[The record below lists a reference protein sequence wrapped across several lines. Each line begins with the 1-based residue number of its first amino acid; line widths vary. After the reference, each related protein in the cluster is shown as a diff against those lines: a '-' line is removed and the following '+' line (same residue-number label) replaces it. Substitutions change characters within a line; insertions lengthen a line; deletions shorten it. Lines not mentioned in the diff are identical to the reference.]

1 MINLYIQIFLNRWWK
16 YNLFDEQYFFQK
28 KLTII
33 FLINIKVCIIY
44 EVLWL
49 LIQLIFFTD
58 TKRLNINIDLE
69 NDLEAMKIWKDGIN
83 LDTCL
88 NNIY

>member
-16 YNLFDEQYFFQK
+16 NNLFDEQYFFQK

-33 FLINIKVCIIY
+33 FPINIKVCIIY